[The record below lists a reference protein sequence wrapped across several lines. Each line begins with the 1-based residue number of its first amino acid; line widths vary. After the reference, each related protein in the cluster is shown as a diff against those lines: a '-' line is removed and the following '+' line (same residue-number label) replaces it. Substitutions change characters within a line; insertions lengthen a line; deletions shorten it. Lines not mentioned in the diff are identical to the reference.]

1 MPESRSV
8 GPASDGR
15 ILAAGRIRPY
25 LTPFDPLCHGTFAS
39 MRSMTSLRVL
49 IAALLVAAATFVA
62 PAVANADDGG
72 ATTYNICQQIP
83 WWPGC
88 PR

>member
-1 MPESRSV
+1 
-8 GPASDGR
+8 
-15 ILAAGRIRPY
+15 
-25 LTPFDPLCHGTFAS
+25 